1 MSWLSPLRVTTM
13 DAKDLR
19 RLSKQG
25 WNYATGETVHAEAGS
40 HERLVG
46 QISEQNLRSRNL
58 RDVID
63 IGSGTRCKHCGMLHF
78 CYLERCGA
86 CSKPIEYNLGKVD
99 VKV

>member
-1 MSWLSPLRVTTM
+1 MTRSMTPEE
-13 DAKDLR
+13 LR

-25 WNYATGETVHAEAGS
+25 WKYATGESVRSEAGS
-40 HERLVG
+40 DERLVG
-46 QISEQNLRSRNL
+46 QIGEQNLRSRNI

-86 CSKPIEYNLGKVD
+86 CSKPMEFNLGSVD
-99 VKV
+99 VQV

>member
-1 MSWLSPLRVTTM
+1 MSMTPEE
-13 DAKDLR
+13 LR

-25 WNYATGETVHAEAGS
+25 WKYATGESVRTEAGS
-40 HERLVG
+40 DERLAG
-46 QISEQNLRSRNL
+46 QISGQNLRSRNI

-86 CSKPIEYNLGKVD
+86 CSKPMEYNLGSVD
-99 VKV
+99 VQV

>member
-1 MSWLSPLRVTTM
+1 MSWLSPLEVTVM
-13 DAKDLR
+13 DAEDLR

-25 WNYATGETVHAEAGS
+25 WNYATGEAVRVDAGS
-40 HERLVG
+40 HERLAG
-46 QISEQNLRSRNL
+46 QIGEQNLRSRNIS
-58 RDVID
+58 DVIG

-86 CSKPIEYNLGKVD
+86 CSKPMEYNLGKVD